1 MLLLVSGAKK
11 EIILLIAE
19 NRFCLLESLKRMKE
33 NQIKSVEDEKD
44 LEMFALDNK
53 FN

>member
-11 EIILLIAE
+11 EIVLLIAE

-33 NQIKSVEDEKD
+33 NQISRSKMK
-44 LEMFALDNK
+44 K
-53 FN
+53 I